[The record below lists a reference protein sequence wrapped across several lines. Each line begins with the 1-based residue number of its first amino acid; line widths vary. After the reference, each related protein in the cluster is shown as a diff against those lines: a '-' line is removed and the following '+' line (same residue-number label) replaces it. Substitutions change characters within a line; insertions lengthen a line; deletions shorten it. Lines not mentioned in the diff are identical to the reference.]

1 MKRLIILLLIV
12 GCAAI
17 PEINTQEHVDGMDKL
32 QLIFEKLE
40 DKGKIVVIGIG
51 KGTRMDEAIKSSS
64 LDAERQLNQQVEL
77 YKKCYDDSKPM
88 VGSMVIRN
96 KYDTIHSEM
105 LFKEKKDEIV
115 YFTNYI
121 VMTLNTVKIE
131 DGCIKL
137 IAPPK

>member
-1 MKRLIILLLIV
+1 MRLTPYKETVMIRRLIIFLLSV

-64 LDAERQLNQQVEL
+64 LDAKRQLKQQVEL

-88 VGSMVIRN
+88 MGNGNVISMTISHIRITKPN
-96 KYDTIHSEM
+96 IIKY
-105 LFKEKKDEIV
+105 LCAFCEIP
-115 YFTNYI
+115 
-121 VMTLNTVKIE
+121 
-131 DGCIKL
+131 L
-137 IAPPK
+137 I